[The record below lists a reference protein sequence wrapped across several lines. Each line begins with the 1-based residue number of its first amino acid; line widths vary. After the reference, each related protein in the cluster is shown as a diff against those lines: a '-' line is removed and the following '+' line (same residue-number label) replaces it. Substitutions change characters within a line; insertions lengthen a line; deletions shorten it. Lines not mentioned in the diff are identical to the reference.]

1 MWDIWKG
8 LKRTA
13 HDLEVVNFMA
23 LAGPLALWGE
33 GPQGFKCLPKVS
45 GATGSGLQGLA
56 RSFAFSSGSFKV
68 VLFVS
73 TEQVT
78 MRQLGG
84 NEHVAQPSRPQTT
97 RGNVRISRCGFGRLP
112 RAWNPGDGWGWQ
124 PLFFDHSRPWNLI
137 G

>member
-33 GPQGFKCLPKVS
+33 EPQGFNCLPKVS
-45 GATGSGLQGLA
+45 GVTGSGLQGLA

-68 VLFVS
+68 GLFVS

-78 MRQLGG
+78 TRQLGG
-84 NEHVAQPSRPQTT
+84 QQARGTALQTT
-97 RGNVRISRCGFGRLP
+97 NNPRELQNLQVWLWEAAQGLESRRWVGL
-112 RAWNPGDGWGWQ
+112 AAIV
-124 PLFFDHSRPWNLI
+124 L
-137 G
+137 